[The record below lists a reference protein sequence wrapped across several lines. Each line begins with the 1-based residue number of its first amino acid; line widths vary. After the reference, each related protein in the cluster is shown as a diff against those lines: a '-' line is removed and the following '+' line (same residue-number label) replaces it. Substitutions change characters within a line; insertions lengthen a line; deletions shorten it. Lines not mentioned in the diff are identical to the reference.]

1 MYINCI
7 SWVFAEN
14 FKLSLKVPTR
24 GCISRVYQTHT
35 VSALQDKLS
44 KRLDTMYLLLRQLD
58 TMYLLLRQL
67 DTTYL
72 MLGKKLLLHTGLLF
86 IYIYNVPHNVSVCLK
101 LIC

>member
-58 TMYLLLRQL
+58 T
-67 DTTYL
+67 TYL

-86 IYIYNVPHNVSVCLK
+86 IYIYNVTHNVSVCLK